1 MRSAIAIAMSMLF
14 AFQGVQAQEGEL
26 RLVVLQG
33 EGAVNNIRR
42 RAVSPVEVEVRDARN
57 RPVEAAKVRFTLPE
71 LGAGGRFVDG
81 SRTLEVSTDERG
93 RAGFSSF
100 VPNGQEGRFSLA
112 VDVTAAGREAGTAI
126 VQSNSLFQFASP
138 RTDEPEI
145 KRTGRGRALILVL
158 GIGAAAT
165 LGGVLA
171 SRGGGGPQT
180 APVSVGVGGVGVGGP
195 R

>member
-1 MRSAIAIAMSMLF
+1 MRQSLAILLATLLGMPLT
-14 AFQGVQAQEGEL
+14 AQEGGL

-71 LGAGGRFVDG
+71 LGPGGRFVDG
-81 SRTLEVSTDERG
+81 SRTLEALTDARG

-112 VDVTAAGREAGTAI
+112 VDVNAAGREAGTAI
-126 VQSNSLFQFASP
+126 VQSNSLFQFKAP
-138 RTDEPEI
+138 RLDEPEV
-145 KRTGRGRALILVL
+145 KRTNRGRALMLVL

-180 APVSVGVGGVGVGGP
+180 PPVSIGVGGVGVGGP